1 MHKILIL
8 TRKELWGFFDSLT
21 AYVMLVVFLGLSG
34 FFTWMYGS
42 TVFFINQASLSVFF
56 SVSFW
61 SIFFFVPAI
70 TMRSFAEEQRTGTL
84 ELLLTKAISNWE
96 IVLGKFF
103 SCWLLILMA
112 LLCTLPYYFTIAALG
127 NVDHGAIW
135 GGYVGL
141 ALLAA
146 SYISLGIFSSS
157 LTNNQIFSFLLALFI
172 GVMFHVL
179 FDIIGSTNS
188 ALSSVF
194 LFLSTREHFSSISR
208 GVFDSRDLLYFLS
221 LTVFWLFLAKI
232 KLDTKRT

>member
-1 MHKILIL
+1 MHKILVL
-8 TRKELWGFFDSLT
+8 TQKELWGFFDSLT

-34 FFTWMYGS
+34 FFTWMFGS
-42 TVFFINQASLSVFF
+42 TIFFINQASLNVFF

-84 ELLLTKAISNWE
+84 ELLLTKAISNWQ

-103 SCWLLILMA
+103 ACWLLILIA
-112 LLCTLPYYFTIAALG
+112 LFCTLPYYFTISALG

-146 SYISLGIFSSS
+146 TYISLGIFSSS

-179 FDIIGSTNS
+179 FDIIGSTS
-188 ALSSVF
+188 SSLSSVF
-194 LFLSTREHFSSISR
+194 MFLSTREHFSSVSR

-221 LTVFWLFLAKI
+221 LTIFWLFLAKI